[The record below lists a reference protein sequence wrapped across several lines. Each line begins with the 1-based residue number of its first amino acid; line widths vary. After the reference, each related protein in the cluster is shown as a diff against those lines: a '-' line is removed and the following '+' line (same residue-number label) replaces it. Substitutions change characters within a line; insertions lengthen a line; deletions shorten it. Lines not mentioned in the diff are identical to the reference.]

1 MSNNIQTTRLTTTIG
16 AEISGVNLR
25 SLSESEAERIRREL
39 DKHSVLVFHDQHLN
53 LDEQSHFAEV
63 FGPLEP
69 LQSLKFLGWSH
80 VLVLDGLVTARS
92 ERQPTEQ
99 WVEYPGWHTDSSFT
113 RAVPRAAVLRAE
125 IIPPVGGMTSW
136 VNMCAAFEA
145 LSPTMHEWLKTLRA
159 VHSYP
164 PGYREKIGVDKL
176 ARDVQVRFDEEFA
189 PRAHPVVFRHP
200 RSERCGLF
208 VNPTY
213 TTHIVG
219 LSAKESRM
227 LLNFLFTHFSNAD
240 FIYRH
245 LWREGDIVVW
255 DELATLHLAPDAADY
270 APHRR
275 RVVRVTAGLEA
286 PVAA

>member
-1 MSNNIQTTRLTTTIG
+1 MLNDIQTRRLTTTIG

-25 SLSESEAERIRREL
+25 SLRAHEADRIREEL
-39 DKHSVLVFHDQHLN
+39 DHHSVLVFHDQHLN

-80 VLVLDGLVTARS
+80 VLTLDGLVAARS
-92 ERQPTEQ
+92 ERRPTEQ
-99 WVEYPGWHTDSSFT
+99 WVEHAGWHTDSSFT

-145 LSPTMHEWLKTLRA
+145 LSPTMCEWLKTLSA

-176 ARDVQVRFDEEFA
+176 PQDVQDRFDAEFS
-189 PRAHPVVFRHP
+189 PRAHPVVFKHP
-200 RSERCGLF
+200 RSGRCGLF

-219 LSAKESRM
+219 LAAKESRM
-227 LLNFLFTHFSNAD
+227 LLNFLFTHFSNSD

-245 LWREGDIVVW
+245 LWHEGDIVVW
-255 DELATLHLAPDAADY
+255 DELATLHLAPDAAEY